1 MGRNGLFWLILC
13 AAIIAAG
20 VHFFWPVPQDKTV
33 FLPEEKPAPVT
44 PLPPKEIHPGD
55 RLFIRILKAEDKLE
69 LWSSAGNRPYDLYKT
84 WTICAW
90 SGGLGPKRKEGDGK
104 SPEGFYATNKG
115 LLNPRSRYHLAFNIG
130 YPNAFDRANGYT
142 GSFIMVHGNCV
153 SAGCYAMTDSDIEEI
168 YALVAQALNS
178 GQKSV
183 PVHIFP
189 FAMTAENMRRA
200 TKWPDYAFWQSLKPG
215 YDYFE
220 KNHRLPIVNVENRRY
235 RIN

>member
-1 MGRNGLFWLILC
+1 MGRNGLLWLVLC

-20 VHFFWPVPQDKTV
+20 VHFFWPIPQDKTV

-44 PLPPKEIHPGD
+44 PLPPKVIHPGD

-69 LWSSAGNRPYDLYKT
+69 LWSSTGNKPYELYKT

-153 SAGCYAMTDSDIEEI
+153 SAGCYAMTDAGIEEI

-178 GQKSV
+178 GQQSV

-189 FAMTAENMRRA
+189 FAMSDENMRRA
-200 TKWPDYAFWQSLKPG
+200 AKWPDYAFWRSLKPG

-220 KNHRLPIVNVENRRY
+220 KNHRLPIINVENRRY